1 MENVA
6 NIALS
11 AVRGRIN
18 GKYSTV
24 ETSDALRNAFIEM
37 NGGSTKINPKN
48 FYRGNALYELVQEL
62 IPVIIDEGIKN
73 DNALMALVEYRNLN
87 DGDEAEF
94 MTYGKANF
102 IVRDAAAG
110 VQGVRRQRL
119 EDGESVTIKTTPKI
133 HQNLIFYTS

>member
-48 FYRGNALYELVQEL
+48 FYRGNALYELVQMFALSLLERTT
-62 IPVIIDEGIKN
+62 DSK
-73 DNALMALVEYRNLN
+73 DNR
-87 DGDEAEF
+87 
-94 MTYGKANF
+94 
-102 IVRDAAAG
+102 
-110 VQGVRRQRL
+110 
-119 EDGESVTIKTTPKI
+119 
-133 HQNLIFYTS
+133 